1 LNLKI
6 IRKLSNLRR
15 IFATYILQIK
25 KNVSESE
32 ASLIE
37 ALATTSLFID
47 GGANIGKISKLA
59 IQEAKNANLEIM
71 AFEPDPVAFAELRLI
86 RGKKFQ
92 AHEKALFTRNGFATL
107 FRHREFIS
115 NLATTS
121 STLNATKSNVVSDN
135 SIQVNVVDIV
145 DVVRLRESNSIIM
158 KLDVEG
164 SEYEI
169 LNRLLKTKQIDK
181 FSKIW
186 CEFHPHKIRFGLTK
200 HIFLFS
206 RLKLSGN
213 LCKLEN
219 WD

>member
-1 LNLKI
+1 M
-6 IRKLSNLRR
+6 RKFASLRR
-15 IFATYILQIK
+15 VFAIQILGIK
-25 KNVSESE
+25 KNVSESKM
-32 ASLIE
+32 SLIE
-37 ALATTSLFID
+37 ALTTTSLFID

-59 IQEAKNANLEIM
+59 IQESKNPNLEIM
-71 AFEPDPVAFAELRLI
+71 AFEPDPVAFAELSLI
-86 RGKKFQ
+86 RGEKFQ
-92 AHEKALFTRNGFATL
+92 AYEKALFTRNGFATL
-107 FRHREFIS
+107 FRHKEFLS

-121 STLNATKSNVVSDN
+121 STLNVTKSNVVKDH
-135 SIQVNVVDIV
+135 SIQVNVVDII
-145 DVVRLRESNSIIM
+145 DVVRNRGLNSIIM

-169 LNRLLKTKQIDK
+169 LNRLLKTKQMDK

-200 HIFLFS
+200 HILLFG

-213 LCKLEN
+213 LCKIEN

>member
-1 LNLKI
+1 M
-6 IRKLSNLRR
+6 RKFASLRR
-15 IFATYILQIK
+15 VFAIQILGIK
-25 KNVSESE
+25 KNVSESKM
-32 ASLIE
+32 SLIE
-37 ALATTSLFID
+37 ALTTTSLFID

-59 IQEAKNANLEIM
+59 IQESKNPNLEIM
-71 AFEPDPVAFAELRLI
+71 AFEPDPVAFAELSLI
-86 RGKKFQ
+86 RGEKFQ
-92 AHEKALFTRNGFATL
+92 AYEKALFTRNGFATL
-107 FRHREFIS
+107 FRHKEFLS

-121 STLNATKSNVVSDN
+121 STLNVTKSNVVKDH
-135 SIQVNVVDIV
+135 SIQVNVVDII
-145 DVVRLRESNSIIM
+145 DVVRNRGLNSIIM

-169 LNRLLKTKQIDK
+169 LNRLLKTKQMDK

-200 HIFLFS
+200 HILLFS

-213 LCKLEN
+213 LWKVKN

>member
-1 LNLKI
+1 M
-6 IRKLSNLRR
+6 RKLASLRR
-15 IFATYILQIK
+15 VFAIQILGIK
-25 KNVSESE
+25 KNVSESKM
-32 ASLIE
+32 SLIE
-37 ALATTSLFID
+37 ALTTTSLFID

-59 IQEAKNANLEIM
+59 IQESKNPNLEIM
-71 AFEPDPVAFAELRLI
+71 AFEPDPVAFAELSLI
-86 RGKKFQ
+86 RGEKFQ
-92 AHEKALFTRNGFATL
+92 AYEKALFTRNGFATL
-107 FRHREFIS
+107 FRHKEFLS

-121 STLNATKSNVVSDN
+121 STLNVTKSNVVKDH
-135 SIQVNVVDIV
+135 SIQVNVVDII
-145 DVVRLRESNSIIM
+145 DVVRNRGLNSIIM

-169 LNRLLKTKQIDK
+169 LNRLLKTKQMDK

-200 HIFLFS
+200 HILLFS

-213 LCKLEN
+213 LWKVKN

>member
-1 LNLKI
+1 V
-6 IRKLSNLRR
+6 RKLASLRR
-15 IFATYILQIK
+15 VFAIQILGIK
-25 KNVSESE
+25 KNVSESKM
-32 ASLIE
+32 SLIE
-37 ALATTSLFID
+37 ALTTTSLFID

-59 IQEAKNANLEIM
+59 IQESKNPNLEIM
-71 AFEPDPVAFAELRLI
+71 AFEPDPVAFAELSLI
-86 RGKKFQ
+86 RGEKFQ
-92 AHEKALFTRNGFATL
+92 AYEKALFTRNGFATL
-107 FRHREFIS
+107 FRHKEFLS

-121 STLNATKSNVVSDN
+121 STLNVTKSNVVKDH
-135 SIQVNVVDIV
+135 SIQVNVVDII
-145 DVVRLRESNSIIM
+145 DVVRNRGLNSIIM

-169 LNRLLKTKQIDK
+169 LNRLLKTKQMDK

-200 HIFLFS
+200 HILLFS

-213 LCKLEN
+213 LWKVKN